1 MKLSVKYLG
10 AQTVLVKNF
19 LTQVLNIL
27 VLMFL
32 EKKH

>member
-1 MKLSVKYLG
+1 MKLSVKHLG
-10 AQTVLVKNF
+10 AQIVLVKNF